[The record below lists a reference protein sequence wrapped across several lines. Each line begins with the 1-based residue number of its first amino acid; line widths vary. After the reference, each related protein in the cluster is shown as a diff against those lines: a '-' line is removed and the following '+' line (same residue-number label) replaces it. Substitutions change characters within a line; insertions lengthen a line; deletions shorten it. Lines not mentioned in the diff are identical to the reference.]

1 MDISGD
7 ELAGIADLFG
17 GLTRAEL
24 AEACAELAYKRGEEY
39 DPERFEPAID
49 EAIEGYALIRV
60 VPEGVEGVSLEEP
73 VYVPGPVA
81 FPELPDG
88 ATDLVHIFDIEERD
102 VDREAARIAAVEMF
116 REDLAGALESGD
128 AERQR
133 ELVDVSYELEAWG
146 TADLADE
153 RERLDPE
160 T

>member
-17 GLTRAEL
+17 GLTRTEL
-24 AEACAELAYKRGEEY
+24 GEACAELAFKRGEEY
-39 DPERFEPAID
+39 DPERFTPAID
-49 EAIEGYALIRV
+49 AAIEAYLLIRV
-60 VPEGVEGVSLEEP
+60 VPEGVEGVSLDEP

-81 FPELPDG
+81 FPDLPDG
-88 ATDLVHIFDIEERD
+88 ATDLVHIFDIDERA
-102 VDREAARIAAVEMF
+102 VDRQAARIAAVEMF
-116 REDLAGALESGD
+116 REDVERALESGD
-128 AERQR
+128 DDRQR

-146 TADLADE
+146 TDDLAAE